1 MRFTS
6 VVVRRQFRF
15 RIEQVYMGYK
25 KGQIR
30 VSGMPEIR
38 QGRVA
43 RTKGKNEF

>member
-15 RIEQVYMGYK
+15 RIEQVYMGCK
-25 KGQIR
+25 KGQTK
-30 VSGMPEIR
+30 VSCMPEIS

-43 RTKGKNEF
+43 RTKGKDRF